1 MKLYRET
8 KSRSGDA
15 MEFIELSRNDADIAI
30 LKLNRP
36 KANALSPELLIE
48 LKAAADSLH
57 EELPRGLV
65 VWGGEKI
72 FAAGADISRFGDHV
86 LAREIG
92 GLFHAAL
99 NRIAEL
105 PRPTVAA
112 IAGYALGGGCELALA
127 CDFRVASPEAKL
139 GQPEILLGIIPGGG
153 GTQRLSRT
161 IGIPKA
167 KELIF
172 SGRSIDTSEAL
183 AIGLIDSIAPSR
195 DELLAS
201 AISFIEPMANGAST
215 SIGLAKAAIDKGFE
229 VPIEIGLT
237 TELDLF
243 AESFKTQDAKIGVT
257 SFLENGP
264 GKAQFTG
271 K

>member
-1 MKLYRET
+1 MNNN
-8 KSRSGDA
+8 SRSGDG
-15 MEFIELSRNDADIAI
+15 MEFIEVSRNDDDIAV

-48 LKAAADSLH
+48 LKTAADELH
-57 EELPRGLV
+57 LTLPRALV
-65 VWGGEKI
+65 IWGGEKI
-72 FAAGADISRFGDHV
+72 FAAGADISRFGDHE
-86 LAREIG
+86 LAKEIG

-105 PRPTVAA
+105 PRPTIAA

-127 CDFRVASPEAKL
+127 CDFRIASPEAKL

-153 GTQRLSRT
+153 GTQRLPRVV
-161 IGIPKA
+161 GVPKA

-172 SGRSIDTSEAL
+172 SGRNVDTSEAL

-195 DELLAS
+195 EELLAS
-201 AISFIEPMANGAST
+201 AIAFIEPMAKGAST
-215 SIGLAKAAIDKGFE
+215 SIGLAKAAID
-229 VPIEIGLT
+229 IGIDAQLSQGLE
-237 TELDLF
+237 TELEQF
-243 AESFKTQDAKIGVT
+243 AESFKTQDSQIGVK

>member
-1 MKLYRET
+1 
-8 KSRSGDA
+8 
-15 MEFIELSRNDADIAI
+15 MEFIELGRTDSEIAI

-48 LKAAADSLH
+48 LKEAADLLH
-57 EELPRGLV
+57 NDLPRAVV

-99 NRIAEL
+99 NRIAQL

-153 GTQRLSRT
+153 GTQRLPRV
-161 IGIPKA
+161 IGVPKA

-172 SGRSIDTSEAL
+172 SGRSVDTKEAL
-183 AIGLIDSIAPSR
+183 AIGLIDAIAPSR
-195 DELLAS
+195 EELLETALSFVGAMAAGAS
-201 AISFIEPMANGAST
+201 A
-215 SIGLAKAAIDKGFE
+215 SIGLAKAAIDKGIE
-229 VPIEIGLT
+229 APIDEGLEA
-237 TELDLF
+237 ELDLF
-243 AESFKTQDAKIGVT
+243 AESFKTQDSEIGVK

>member
-1 MKLYRET
+1 
-8 KSRSGDA
+8 
-15 MEFIELSRNDADIAI
+15 MEFIELTRNESEIAI
-30 LKLNRP
+30 LRLNRP

-48 LKAAADSLH
+48 LKEAADQLH
-57 EELPRGLV
+57 NDLPRALV

-99 NRIAEL
+99 NRIAQL

-153 GTQRLSRT
+153 GTQRLPRL
-161 IGIPKA
+161 IGVAKA

-172 SGRSIDTSEAL
+172 SGRSLDAAEAL
-183 AIGLIDSIAPSR
+183 SIGLIDSIAPSR
-195 DELLAS
+195 EGLLLA
-201 AISFIEPMANGAST
+201 AIQFVEEMAKGASA
-215 SIGLAKAAIDKGFE
+215 SIGLAKAAIDGG
-229 VPIEIGLT
+229 IETSIELGLEG
-237 TELDLF
+237 ELNLF
-243 AESFKTQDAKIGVT
+243 AESFKTQDSKIGVS

-264 GKAQFTG
+264 GKAIFTG